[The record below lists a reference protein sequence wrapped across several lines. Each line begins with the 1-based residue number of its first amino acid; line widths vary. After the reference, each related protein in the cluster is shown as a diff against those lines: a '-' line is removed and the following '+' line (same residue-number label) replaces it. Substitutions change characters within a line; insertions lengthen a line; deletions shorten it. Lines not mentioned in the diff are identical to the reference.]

1 MYPISGLQS
10 TKARSTK
17 RSNAASSTLLLLAP
31 PRRML
36 VLLLQQAPCLAS
48 SVRGGS
54 VVDGNDEGA
63 EGKDDAVGGALE
75 EGV

>member
-1 MYPISGLQS
+1 
-10 TKARSTK
+10 
-17 RSNAASSTLLLLAP
+17 
-31 PRRML
+31 ML
-36 VLLLQQAPCLAS
+36 VLLLQQAPCLDS